1 MIDPSVAEIATA
13 LREVGFPPRFR
24 DDEWRLLI
32 RFLKYVAE
40 GHPVSPR
47 HIEQV
52 ATSIPM
58 PLDAATSFLGQLSE
72 RDEEGNIVGV
82 FGLSQRKHPHQFKV
96 NDQTLSTWC
105 AWDALFLPAMLGQTA
120 AVESSCPATKAG
132 IRVRITPAKVEEVQP
147 PASVVTIAVPNVA
160 GTGLESVE
168 TIWKTFCCFVHF
180 FASKES
186 AVEWISAKNQDL
198 RILSVEQAH
207 QLGQIVFQDS
217 LKHVESQVWTCPMP
231 IS

>member
-1 MIDPSVAEIATA
+1 MIDPSVAEIAMA
-13 LREVGFPPRFR
+13 LREIGFPPRFR
-24 DDEWRLLI
+24 DDELRVLI
-32 RFLKYVAE
+32 GVLKYVAE
-40 GHPVSPR
+40 GHPLSPR
-47 HIEQV
+47 QIEQV

-72 RDEEGNIVGV
+72 CDEEGNVVGV

-132 IRVRITPAKVEEVQP
+132 IRVRMTPEKVEEAQP
-147 PASVVTIAVPNVA
+147 TGSVVTIAVPNVA
-160 GTGLESVE
+160 GTGLKSVE

-180 FASKES
+180 FVSKES
-186 AVEWISAKNQDL
+186 AVEWISAKNQNL

-207 QLGQIVFQDS
+207 QLGQTVFQRS
-217 LKHVESQVWTCPMP
+217 LEHVENRT
-231 IS
+231 